1 MPSGIKRTR
10 ETFIKLS
17 TEKHN
22 NKYSYDNVIYLDN
35 LTEVEI
41 TCQIH
46 GVFKQLPKCHLRGS
60 GCNVCSVINS
70 ANKKILKSKEKFF
83 VEIKD
88 IDNENRWDY
97 SKGEE
102 EFTGTNNNITLK
114 CNGCGN
120 ITKRTPHLHLHKFQP
135 CKRGCFTIKNK
146 EFKLKDHDK
155 VIITNETLNIV
166 ETPEEWKIFPDNENY
181 LVSNKG
187 YIKNSKT
194 KKIIN
199 GALDKT
205 SGYMRTAINKKSYSI
220 HYIVAKTFLINPEN
234 KPTVNHKNKVR
245 TDNHV
250 ENLEWAT
257 YAEQNTHKNENSLK
271 TYKHHNNGKNILRIN
286 KETNE
291 IIEIYETVMLASKW
305 IMETVYKTET
315 HNKNIEKELRCISSC
330 LSQKIKRNN
339 NNYFG
344 YNYIWK
350 FDEKITLQ
358 ENEIWKPII
367 DIEKDGYYI
376 SNFGKIKN
384 PSGKIKEIFGITG
397 GYYTIKIIKG
407 GRHHKIHRMVA
418 LYFIDNPD
426 NKPFVNHKNGNKLD
440 NRLENL
446 EWNTNQENIIH
457 GYENGLNI
465 EGLSA
470 VIQYDKKGIEIIEEF
485 KSISEASKK
494 LNINQSLISAC
505 CRGKQKQTHGYNF
518 KYKNKN

>member
-1 MPSGIKRTR
+1 MQSGIKA
-10 ETFIKLS
+10 
-17 TEKHN
+17 
-22 NKYSYDNVIYLDN
+22 V
-35 LTEVEI
+35 
-41 TCQIH
+41 
-46 GVFKQLPKCHLRGS
+46 
-60 GCNVCSVINS
+60 
-70 ANKKILKSKEKFF
+70 NKKILKSKEKFF
-83 VEIKD
+83 TEIKF

-97 SKGEE
+97 SEGEE

-120 ITKRTPHLHLHKFQP
+120 KTRRTPYNHLHKFQP

-146 EFKLKDHDK
+146 EFKLKDNDK
-155 VIITNETLNIV
+155 LIITNETLNIL

-199 GALDKT
+199 GSLDKT
-205 SGYMRTAINKKSYSI
+205 SGYMRTAINKKTYSI

-245 TDNHV
+245 TDNHF

-257 YAEQNTHKNENSLK
+257 YAEQNTHKNENSFK

-315 HNKNIEKELRCISSC
+315 HNKNIEKELRSISSS
-330 LSQKIKRNN
+330 LRQKIKRNN

-350 FDEKITLQ
+350 IDEKITLQ